1 MFDSACAFVDF
12 SQPLIDVL
20 SVRAALRFQADLTLC
35 GLSDRQKEERAAS
48 FVREFDLVPYNDVL
62 IRELNEAARRRLLL
76 CMHLIRD
83 PAAITVNPRKMRSTE
98 GFVRPPARR
107 YHPRVQSPPLR
118 HGHLGRSPM
127 LAEHCEQPP
136 SIDQYS

>member
-1 MFDSACAFVDF
+1 LARFPGSGKTTLLKIIAGRCAGDFTGEITLNQRLLTQDLFDSACAFVDF

-83 PAAITVNPRKMRSTE
+83 PGKFLLKISLKNFLST
-98 GFVRPPARR
+98 
-107 YHPRVQSPPLR
+107 Y
-118 HGHLGRSPM
+118 
-127 LAEHCEQPP
+127 
-136 SIDQYS
+136 